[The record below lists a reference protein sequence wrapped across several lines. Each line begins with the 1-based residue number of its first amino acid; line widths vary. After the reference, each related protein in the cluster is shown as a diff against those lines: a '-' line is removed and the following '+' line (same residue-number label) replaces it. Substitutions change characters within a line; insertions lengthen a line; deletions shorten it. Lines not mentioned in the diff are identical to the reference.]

1 MIGGSLLSDPL
12 TVTAPVSAHVVGPF
26 ALGERVGDLVLRSVL
41 GEGGMGTVFEAL
53 DTRLQRSVAVKVP
66 RDGGMAAEQLLSEA
80 RALASMRHPGVV
92 TIFGVGEHQGVPYV
106 VMERLTGTTL
116 REQIDAHTSNREPF
130 TVPDV
135 LELLLPLAEALAAV
149 HRAGLVHRD
158 VKPANVMVCPG
169 GRMVLMDFGLFET
182 EAMAPGR
189 RVVGTL
195 PYMAPET
202 FTNTIETRFGHMVDV
217 YALGVVAF
225 ELLTGQPPFYGE
237 QAIDFFRAHTG
248 SPVPPVGSLRRE
260 TPDSLADLIDRMLS
274 KDPMA
279 RPADME
285 SVMWSL
291 RRTRVEVTRE
301 PPPLGVLVVEDDDAI
316 AKLVEL
322 RIKKVVP
329 SVRLERS
336 PDALDAMKRLAGWT
350 PDVLVLDLHMPQM
363 SGVELAMHLQG
374 TPVFDRCVTIAVSA
388 GASATDLALL
398 RQLGITRY
406 VEKGKGFSEAIGN
419 HVRLLMEGRL
429 PPGVKGAP
437 SDGAPDAAFLNALGE
452 AVMVTDARGAALQW
466 NAEAGRLLGMDDA
479 APGSSATAWLER
491 SDIFATDG
499 TTPMARGDRPVAR
512 ALAGE
517 RVDGEEMV
525 VGVRRVVVSARPL
538 RRSASDVL
546 GAVAVFREVTRKA

>member
-1 MIGGSLLSDPL
+1 LSHHPPNP
-12 TVTAPVSAHVVGPF
+12 TSPVSAHVVGPY
-26 ALGERVGDLVLRSVL
+26 ALGERIGELVLRSVL
-41 GEGGMGTVFEAL
+41 GQGGMGTVFEAL

-66 RDGGMAAEQLLSEA
+66 PDGGLAAEQLLSEA

-106 VMERLTGTTL
+106 VMEHLTGTTL
-116 REQIDAHTSNREPF
+116 RDQIDARTSNREPF
-130 TVPDV
+130 TIAEV
-135 LELLLPLAEALAAV
+135 LDLLLPLAEALAAV

-158 VKPANVMVCPG
+158 VKPANVMVCVG
-169 GRMVLMDFGLFET
+169 GRMVLMDFGLFEA
-182 EAMAPGR
+182 EAMAPAR

-202 FTNTIETRFGHMVDV
+202 FTSTVATRFGHLVDV

-237 QAIDFFRAHTG
+237 QVMDFFRAHTA
-248 SPVPPVGSLRRE
+248 SPAPPVGSLRRD
-260 TPDSLADLIDRMLS
+260 TPDGLADLVDRMLA
-274 KDPMA
+274 KDPLT

-285 SVMWSL
+285 SVIWSL
-291 RRTRVEVTRE
+291 RRTRVEVMRV

-316 AKLVEL
+316 ARLLEL
-322 RIKKVVP
+322 RIKNVAP
-329 SVRLERS
+329 GARFERS
-336 PDALDAMKRLAGWT
+336 PDAIDAMKRLAAWT
-350 PDVLVLDLHMPQM
+350 PDLLVLDLHMPQM

-419 HVRLLMEGRL
+419 HLRLLVEGRL
-429 PPGVKGAP
+429 PPGAKGMTGGT
-437 SDGAPDAAFLNALGE
+437 SDAAFLNAMGE
-452 AVMVTDARGAALQW
+452 GVMVTDANGDALQW
-466 NAEAGRLLGMDDA
+466 NSEAGRLMGVGDEG
-479 APGSSATAWLER
+479 PGASGTPWLQRQDVFASDGATPLPRAER
-491 SDIFATDG
+491 PI
-499 TTPMARGDRPVAR
+499 AR

-517 RVDGEEMV
+517 RVDGQEMII
-525 VGVRRVVVSARPL
+525 GARRVVVSARPL
-538 RRSASDVL
+538 HRTAGEVL
-546 GAVAVFREVTRKA
+546 GAVAVLREVTSKS

>member
-1 MIGGSLLSDPL
+1 LNDPL
-12 TVTAPVSAHVVGPF
+12 TVTAPVSAFVVGPF

-66 RDGGMAAEQLLSEA
+66 RDAGMAAEQLLSEA

-116 REQIDAHTSNREPF
+116 RDQIAAHTSNREPF
-130 TVPDV
+130 TIPDV
-135 LELLLPLAEALAAV
+135 LDLLLPLAEALAAV

-182 EAMAPGR
+182 EAIAPGR
-189 RVVGTL
+189 RVAGTL

-202 FTNTIETRFGHMVDV
+202 FTNTIETRFGHMVDI

-225 ELLTGQPPFYGE
+225 ELLTGRPPFYGE
-237 QAIDFFRAHTG
+237 KAMDFFRAHTA
-248 SPVPPVGSLRRE
+248 SPAPPVGSLRGE
-260 TPDSLADLIDRMLS
+260 TPDALADLVDRMLA
-274 KDPMA
+274 KDPMT

-291 RRTRVEVTRE
+291 RRTRVEVARE

-322 RIKKVVP
+322 RIKKIAP
-329 SVRLERS
+329 AARFERS
-336 PDALDAMKRLAGWT
+336 PDALDAMKRLAAWT

-419 HVRLLMEGRL
+419 HVRLLMEGR
-429 PPGVKGAP
+429 PAPGVKSAP
-437 SDGAPDAAFLNALGE
+437 GGTSDAAFLNAMGE
-452 AVMVTDARGAALQW
+452 AVMVTDARGGALQW
-466 NAEAGRLLGMDDA
+466 NSEAGRLLGMDDA
-479 APGSSATAWLER
+479 APGSAGTAWLER
-491 SDIFATDG
+491 EDVFASDG
-499 TTPMARGDRPVAR
+499 TTPMTRGNRPVAR

-517 RVDGEEMV
+517 RVDGLEMM
-525 VGVRRVVVSARPL
+525 VGARRVVVSARPL
-538 RRSASDVL
+538 RRAAGEVL
-546 GAVAVFREVTRKA
+546 GAVAVFREVTKKG

>member
-1 MIGGSLLSDPL
+1 LSDPL
-12 TVTAPVSAHVVGPF
+12 NATAPVSARVVGPF

-66 RDGGMAAEQLLSEA
+66 RDGALAAEQLLSEA

-92 TIFGVGEHQGVPYV
+92 TIFGVGEYRGVPYV
-106 VMERLTGTTL
+106 VMEHLTGTTL
-116 REQIDAHTSNREPF
+116 RDQIEAHTTNREPF
-130 TVPDV
+130 TIPEV
-135 LELLLPLAEALAAV
+135 LDLLLPLVEALAAV

-169 GRMVLMDFGLFET
+169 GRMVLMDFGLFEA
-182 EAMAPGR
+182 EAMAPGQ

-202 FTNTIETRFGHMVDV
+202 FTHTVETRFGHLVDV

-237 QAIDFFRAHTG
+237 VAMDFFRAHTA
-248 SPVPPVGSLRRE
+248 SPAPPVGSLRPD
-260 TPDSLADLIDRMLS
+260 TPDGLADLVDRMLA

-279 RPADME
+279 RPVDME

-291 RRTRVEVTRE
+291 RRARVDVARE
-301 PPPLGVLVVEDDDAI
+301 PRQLGIFIVEDDDAI

-322 RIKKVVP
+322 RIKKVAPAARV
-329 SVRLERS
+329 ERS
-336 PDALDAMKRLAGWT
+336 PDALDAMKRLAAWT

-363 SGVELAMHLQG
+363 SGVELAMHLRG
-374 TPVFDRCVTIAVSA
+374 TPLFDRCVTIAVSA

-419 HVRLLMEGRL
+419 HVRLLVEGRL
-429 PPGVKGAP
+429 PPGVRSITGGT
-437 SDGAPDAAFLNALGE
+437 SDAAFLNAMGE
-452 AVMVTDARGAALQW
+452 AVLVTDAKGVALQW
-466 NAEAGRLLGMDDA
+466 NSEAGRLLGMDDA
-479 APGSSATAWLER
+479 PQGSAGTAWLER
-491 SDIFATDG
+491 SDIFESDG
-499 TTPMARGDRPVAR
+499 RTRVALADRPIAK
-512 ALAGE
+512 ALAGD
-517 RVDGEEMV
+517 RVDGQEMI
-525 VGVRRVVVSARPL
+525 VGARRVVVSARPL
-538 RRSASDVL
+538 RRAAGEVL
-546 GAVAVFREVTRKA
+546 GAVAVFREVTQKSER